1 MRHATLEPGDRV
13 LIRKVGLKGRQ
24 KPADKWEEHP
34 YVVKSQP
41 LPDIPVYIVQKEHSD
56 SPCKLLHRNMLLLF
70 VGLPCPMV
78 TEVPN
83 HPRKRK
89 MKRKSESETETETD
103 TSDRSNLSTTEKESE
118 TELCPQKYIIPARR
132 KLKQY
137 EERRPE
143 INRLEKKQVRR
154 GNRIRLPPRWMQDGE
169 WEVRCNEHVLTA
181 EAPDVVYI

>member
-1 MRHATLEPGDRV
+1 MTRRCVMPSLEPGDRV

-41 LPDIPVYIVQKEHSD
+41 LPDIPVYIVQKEHSN
-56 SPCKLLHRNMLLLF
+56 SPCKLLHRHMLLPF

-89 MKRKSESETETETD
+89 MKRKSESETETD
-103 TSDRSNLSTTEKESE
+103 TSDRSNLSTTDKESKKG
-118 TELCPQKYIIPARR
+118 TVSSKVYYSCTK
-132 KLKQY
+132 
-137 EERRPE
+137 E
-143 INRLEKKQVRR
+143 IKTV
-154 GNRIRLPPRWMQDGE
+154 
-169 WEVRCNEHVLTA
+169 
-181 EAPDVVYI
+181 